1 MPEHWKNEVRFPR
14 SRLDPGEFLTY
25 FRHILKGKNFLGRG
39 CAMRQAVLVGPPN
52 CGKSSLFR
60 LLTGKHAQTGNRAG
74 VTVDAL
80 SARVAGT
87 DWLLTD
93 LPGLRTLQPQ
103 SDDERV
109 TVAHLREH
117 APDLVLA
124 VCDATCLG
132 EQYPLLCG
140 MQNALFRSVPTVLVL
155 TFCDELE
162 RAPSSGELSALSGL
176 SVFPVSAR
184 SGDGIDRLRAVFS
197 AGVPL
202 PAVSGM
208 RWDDP
213 ERLSDAV
220 GPIKAHRRRT
230 VAAWDRLLL
239 RPATG
244 IPLFFSLM
252 ALVLWLVFGP
262 FGRFLSEGFSALCK
276 APLTALVCRLSIA
289 EWLRSLL
296 LEGILGGVG
305 AIFDFFPRLLL
316 LFLFQTFLEQS
327 GYLSRAARLFD
338 PFLRRFGL
346 RGDAMAPLLLGFGCS
361 VPAVLC
367 THGMRDPCARRRC
380 ACYLPVV
387 ACSARIPLCLT
398 VSDAF
403 FGGNGWWICGLL
415 WIFSGMVFLMF
426 CTLDAKMSRQT
437 VSVCHTDTLPLLR
450 LPSALDLVGAVCE
463 QLVHF
468 FTRAGG
474 LILLT
479 SVGVWLLSHF
489 RPGQAGMVPIGE
501 SALALIGG
509 WIAPLFRPL
518 GLGDWRIASALLCGV
533 GAKEATLSALGV
545 LLGER
550 ATGGIGAA
558 LVGSGIL
565 NGRSALS
572 FLVFYLFYFPCAATL
587 TVQQPPRKWLFPLLF
602 AYLVAFLIYRV

>member
-1 MPEHWKNEVRFPR
+1 
-14 SRLDPGEFLTY
+14 
-25 FRHILKGKNFLGRG
+25 
-39 CAMRQAVLVGPPN
+39 MRQAVLVGPPN

-60 LLTGKHAQTGNRAG
+60 LLTGKHAKTGNRAG

-80 SARVAGT
+80 TARVTGT

-93 LPGLRTLQPQ
+93 LPGLRTLRAQ
-103 SDDERV
+103 SEDERV
-109 TVAHLREH
+109 TVSYLRERS
-117 APDLVLA
+117 PELVLA
-124 VCDATCLG
+124 VCDATCFA
-132 EQYPLLCG
+132 EQYSLLCG
-140 MQNALFRSVPTVLVL
+140 MRCELFPAVPAVLVL

-162 RAPSSGELSALSGL
+162 RKPSAGELSALSGI
-176 SVFPVSAR
+176 SAFPVSAR
-184 SGDGIDRLRAVFS
+184 SGDGIDRLRALFG
-197 AGVPL
+197 AGVPF
-202 PAVSGM
+202 AAMTEM
-208 RWDDP
+208 RP
-213 ERLSDAV
+213 ENSDRLAEAV
-220 GPIKAHRRRT
+220 GKIKPKRRRT

-239 RPATG
+239 QPATG
-244 IPLFFSLM
+244 LPLFFSLM

-262 FGRFLSEGFSALCK
+262 PGKCLSEGFSALFR
-276 APLTALVCRLSIA
+276 APLAALICRLPLA
-289 EWLRSLL
+289 EWFRSLL
-296 LEGILGGVG
+296 LDGVLGGVG
-305 AIFDFFPRLLL
+305 AISDFFPRLLL
-316 LFLFQTFLEQS
+316 LFLVQTFLEQS

-367 THGMRDPCARRRC
+367 THGMRDVCARRRC
-380 ACYLPVV
+380 ACYLPVI

-403 FGGNGWWICGLL
+403 FGGNGWWICALL
-415 WIFSGMVFLMF
+415 WIVSGMVFLAF
-426 CTLDAKMSRQT
+426 CRLDAGMSRRT
-437 VSVCHTDTLPLLR
+437 VSVCHTDALPLLR
-450 LPSALDLVGAVCE
+450 FPSGADLLGTVCE

-501 SALALIGG
+501 STLALIGG
-509 WIAPLFRPL
+509 WIAPLLRPL
-518 GLGDWRIASALLCGV
+518 GLGDWRVASALLCGI

-545 LLGER
+545 LLGDG
-550 ATGGIGAA
+550 ASGSVGAA
-558 LVGSGIL
+558 LAGSGIL

-587 TVQQPPRKWLFPLLF
+587 TVQQRPRKWLFPLLF
-602 AYLVAFLIYRV
+602 AYLAAFLIYRL